1 MIEYFNST
9 TNVSTLLEWISKG
22 FSNPIIKPPN
32 INLTLSTVFVYC
44 NNTKIW

>member
-22 FSNPIIKPPN
+22 FSNPITKPPN

-44 NNTKIW
+44 NNTKI